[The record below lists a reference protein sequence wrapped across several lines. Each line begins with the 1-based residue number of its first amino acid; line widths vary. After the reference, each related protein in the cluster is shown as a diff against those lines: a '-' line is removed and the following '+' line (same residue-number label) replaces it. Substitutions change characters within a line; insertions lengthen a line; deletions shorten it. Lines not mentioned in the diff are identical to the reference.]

1 MTRGPSGGSAGS
13 GAAPIRIASRGSEL
27 ALWQARAVEAAVR
40 AADPSAAVEIA
51 VVKTTGDR
59 ITDVPLA
66 KIGDKGLFT
75 KEIDAALL
83 AGEADLAVH
92 SLKDVPTR
100 VPDGLEIAAI
110 GRREDPRDVLILPP
124 GQTGSL
130 AALPPGARVGTSS
143 LRRRAQLRA
152 LRPDLEVLD
161 LRGNLNTR
169 LAKLDR
175 GDYDAIVLAAAG
187 VLRLGWADRIAA
199 YLDPAEWLPA
209 VGQGALGVV
218 CRAGDERVRGL
229 LGGFHDPFTSACTA
243 AERAFLAALE
253 GGCQIPIGALA
264 HADEDGLT
272 LHGLVADVEGES
284 VLRDS
289 ECLPFEA
296 ESGSGAVSP
305 EDAAALGRRLA
316 ARLVE
321 MGADRILAR
330 VRGMAP
336 VVPEPA
342 AP

>member
-1 MTRGPSGGSAGS
+1 VTESPSGGSRV
-13 GAAPIRIASRGSEL
+13 RIASRGSEL

-40 AADPSAAVEIA
+40 AADPSTDVEIA
-51 VVKTTGDR
+51 VVRTTGDR

-75 KEIDAALL
+75 REIDAALL

-100 VPDGLEIAAI
+100 VPPGLELAAV

-124 GQTGSL
+124 GKTGSL
-130 AALPPGARVGTSS
+130 ATLPPDARVGTSS

-161 LRGNLNTR
+161 LRGNLGTR
-169 LAKLDR
+169 LARLDR
-175 GDYDAIVLAAAG
+175 GDYEAIVLAAAG
-187 VLRLGWADRIAA
+187 VLRLGWAERIAEH
-199 YLDPAEWLPA
+199 LDPAEWLPA

-218 CRAGDERVRGL
+218 CRAGDARIRGL
-229 LGGFHDPFTSACTA
+229 LGGFHDPFTAACTA

-289 ECLPFEA
+289 ECLPFNE
-296 ESGSGAVSP
+296 ESGSETVSM

-321 MGADRILAR
+321 MGAGEILAR

>member
-1 MTRGPSGGSAGS
+1 VVSPL
-13 GAAPIRIASRGSEL
+13 RIASRGSEL
-27 ALWQARAVEAAVR
+27 ALWQARAVQDALR
-40 AADPSAAVEIA
+40 AASLGLEVEIS
-51 VVKTTGDR
+51 VVKTMGDK
-59 ITDVPLA
+59 ILDVPLA

-75 KEIDAALL
+75 KELDAALL

-100 VPDGLEIAAI
+100 LPDGLEIVAI

-124 GQTGSL
+124 GTTGTL

-143 LRRRAQLRA
+143 LRRRAQLKA
-152 LRPDLEVLD
+152 LRPDLEVVD

-175 GDYDAIVLAAAG
+175 GEYDAILLAAAG
-187 VLRLGWADRIAA
+187 VVRLGWEERIAEF
-199 YLDPAEWLPA
+199 LDPAEWLPA

-218 CRAGDERVRGL
+218 SRAGDERVRGL
-229 LGGFHDPFTSACTA
+229 LSAFHDPFTAACTA

-264 HADEDGLT
+264 HVDEDGLT
-272 LHGLVADVEGES
+272 LHGLVAGVDGER

-289 ECLPFEA
+289 ENAPSLDDASEA
-296 ESGSGAVSP
+296 
-305 EDAAALGRRLA
+305 GRRLA
-316 ARLVE
+316 ARLLDL
-321 MGADRILAR
+321 GAGEILAR
-330 VRGMAP
+330 LRAETP
-336 VVPEPA
+336 RVPEPA

>member
-1 MTRGPSGGSAGS
+1 VVSGSV
-13 GAAPIRIASRGSEL
+13 RIASRGSEL
-27 ALWQARAVEAAVR
+27 ALWQARAVEAAIRR
-40 AADPSAAVEIA
+40 AAPGAEVEIR
-51 VVKTTGDR
+51 VIRTTGDHVQ
-59 ITDVPLA
+59 DVPLA

-75 KEIDAALL
+75 KELDAALL

-100 VPDGLEIAAI
+100 LPDGLELAAI
-110 GRREDPRDVLILPP
+110 SHREDPRDVLLLAPGRTGTLATLPH
-124 GQTGSL
+124 
-130 AALPPGARVGTSS
+130 GARVGTSS

-187 VLRLGWADRIAA
+187 VLRLGWRDRIAEH
-199 YLDPAEWLPA
+199 LDPATWLPA
-209 VGQGALGVV
+209 VGQGALAIAT
-218 CRAGDERVRGL
+218 RAGDGRIRAL
-229 LGGFHDPFTSACTA
+229 LTGFHDPFTAACTA

-264 HADEDGLT
+264 TADDEGLT
-272 LHGLVADVEGES
+272 LHGLVADVDGEA

-289 ECLPFEA
+289 LFLPAGDDEWLA
-296 ESGSGAVSP
+296 STPS
-305 EDAAALGRRLA
+305 LGRALAGRL
-316 ARLVE
+316 LE
-321 MGADRILAR
+321 LGAGEILAR
-330 VRGMAP
+330 VRGGSP
-336 VVPEPA
+336 RVPEPA